1 MSVAETASPTS
12 STHWTSWLWLA
23 LRLALAG
30 LFVFAGVNKVA
41 DPNAFAIEIDHYQL
55 VPWLAPY
62 LAAGLPALEITLGV
76 ALVVLPA
83 PWRRAA
89 ALGCLALMLAFT
101 FAAASALARKLDI
114 DCGCFGKG
122 SGPITWLTMV
132 RDAALIAVCSVLV
145 RKA

>member
-1 MSVAETASPTS
+1 MTVAEASQPS
-12 STHWTSWLWLA
+12 APAWTSWVWLV
-23 LRLALAG
+23 LRLALAA
-30 LFVFAGVNKVA
+30 LFLYAGASKLA
-41 DPNAFAIEIDHYQL
+41 DPTAFAVEIDHYQL
-55 VPWLAPY
+55 MPWLAPY

-89 ALGCLALMLAFT
+89 ALGCLALMVAFT
-101 FAAASALARKLDI
+101 VAAAWALVRKLDI

-122 SGPITWLTMV
+122 SGPITWLTML
-132 RDAALIAVCSVLV
+132 RDAALIAACAVLV